1 MNFTEIASQGIRQ
14 ALELASG
21 SNRLLGFNQFVEIAL
36 YHPEFGYYQSQRE
49 RVGRSSETDFFTASS
64 LKDSLRPILLEA
76 SIGLLKKSGLD
87 PTKTDWVEIGAEPG
101 SALLAGVANPFASA
115 QAIRLGEPITLEGD
129 LVVFSNELFDAQPFN
144 SVIYRGRTWLER
156 MIEVSDSGLRIVERP
171 PISPEV
177 TSLLN
182 SLPSPAPEGYIVD
195 LPTGSRALID
205 QIIQQPW
212 KGIFIA
218 LDYGKTW
225 QAITHDSPQGTA
237 RAYQHHRQSPNLLEN
252 IGQQDLTC
260 HICWDWMEEAL
271 SQNRFQSIDL
281 ESQESFVL
289 KKAPDFVRS
298 VFESDSGISD
308 PLKGTLRQLIHPSLM
323 GQKFQSLS
331 AIRTEPASRSQ
342 SA

>member
-1 MNFTEIASQGIRQ
+1 MEFTKIASQGIRQ

-36 YHPEFGYYQSQRE
+36 YHPEFGYYRSQRE
-49 RVGRSSETDFFTASS
+49 RVGRSSETDFFTATS
-64 LKDSLRPILLEA
+64 LKESLRPIIIEA
-76 SIGLLKKSGLD
+76 SMGLINESRLD
-87 PTKTDWVEIGAEPG
+87 PKKIDWVEIGAEPG
-101 SALLAGVANPFASA
+101 SALLEGTTTPFAST
-115 QAIRLGEPITLEGD
+115 QAIRLGEPIALEGD
-129 LVVFSNELFDAQPFN
+129 LVVFSNELFDAQPFH
-144 SVIYRGRTWLER
+144 SVIYRGTDWLER
-156 MIEVSDSGLRIVERP
+156 MIEVSDPGVRIVERE

-177 TSLLN
+177 TSLLDL
-182 SLPSPAPEGYIVD
+182 LPSPAPEGYVVD
-195 LPTGSRALID
+195 LPTGSRALLD

-237 RAYQHHRQSPNLLEN
+237 RAYQNHRQIHNLLED

-260 HICWDWMEEAL
+260 HICWDWLEEAL
-271 SQNRFQSIDL
+271 SQNRFQTIDL

-289 KKAPDFVRS
+289 KRASEYVRK
-298 VFESDSGISD
+298 VFEIDSGINDS
-308 PLKGTLRQLIHPSLM
+308 LKGGLRQLVHPSLM

-331 AIRTEPASRSQ
+331 AVRT
-342 SA
+342 

>member
-1 MNFTEIASQGIRQ
+1 
-14 ALELASG
+14 
-21 SNRLLGFNQFVEIAL
+21 
-36 YHPEFGYYQSQRE
+36 
-49 RVGRSSETDFFTASS
+49 
-64 LKDSLRPILLEA
+64 
-76 SIGLLKKSGLD
+76 
-87 PTKTDWVEIGAEPG
+87 
-101 SALLAGVANPFASA
+101 
-115 QAIRLGEPITLEGD
+115 
-129 LVVFSNELFDAQPFN
+129 
-144 SVIYRGRTWLER
+144 
-156 MIEVSDSGLRIVERP
+156 
-171 PISPEV
+171 
-177 TSLLN
+177 LN

-271 SQNRFQSIDL
+271 SHSGFQSIDL

-289 KKAPDFVRS
+289 KRASEFVRR
-298 VFESDSGISD
+298 VFESDSGMSD
-308 PLKGTLRQLIHPSLM
+308 PMKGGLRQLIHPSLM